1 MATVT
6 TLDTDAVGLDRT
18 YQRNTSTFVWAYGRV
33 TASVVEETSTSITVA
48 VGGAIMYGGYD
59 NYVPYDVGVRQVFE
73 DGTSNTKSEGKIIE
87 HTTQAQMNN
96 WIWLSSST
104 FTFEKTS
111 QRFGLL
117 PFIKIGCIEYNDANF
132 VAGNDW
138 MFGGD
143 YGVLV
148 GYQWASTVLKGTIT
162 HVSPING
169 RTRELPAYIIFA
181 GNNTTDTGYSNAK
194 LIVDAAS
201 LSPVYVYH
209 TDGTPKQAVAI
220 YVYDPTGVP
229 KSVSSITV
237 YDASGNPHIMSC

>member
-6 TLDTDAVGLDRT
+6 TLDTEAVGLDRT
-18 YQRNTSTFVWAYGRV
+18 YQRNTNTYVWAYGRV
-33 TASVVEETSTSITVA
+33 TASVVEETSTSITIS

-73 DGTSNTKSEGKIIE
+73 DGTSSTKSEGKVIE
-87 HTTQAQMNN
+87 RTTQAQMNS

-111 QRFGLL
+111 QKFGLL

-143 YGVLV
+143 YGILV
-148 GYQWASTVLKGTIT
+148 GYQWTSSVLKGTMT
-162 HVSPING
+162 HTSAING
-169 RTRELPAYIIFA
+169 RVRELPAYIIFA
-181 GNNTTDTGYSNAK
+181 GNDTVSTGYSNAK
-194 LIVDAAS
+194 LIVDAAGM
-201 LSPVYVYH
+201 PVYVYNSS
-209 TDGTPKQAVAI
+209 GVPKQATAI
-220 YVYDPTGVP
+220 YVYNSSGVP
-229 KSVSSITV
+229 KRASSVTV
-237 YDASGNPHIMSC
+237 YDASGVPHTLTC